1 MPEFFANFIIGYDLN
16 GFSFRI
22 SYFYNN
28 GYPLPND
35 IYYQDV
41 QVRENKLSRLDITV
55 KQRILDNIY
64 LILNLNNITNSKE
77 ESIFK
82 FGIFGPNWQT
92 AQAYR
97 YGINYDLGIK
107 VSL

>member
-1 MPEFFANFIIGYDLN
+1 MPEFFANFILGYDLD

-22 SYFYNN
+22 SYFYKD

-55 KQRILDNIY
+55 KQRILDNIF

-82 FGIFGPNWQT
+82 FPFFGPNWQT

-97 YGINYDLGIK
+97 NGINYDLGIK
-107 VSL
+107 VNL